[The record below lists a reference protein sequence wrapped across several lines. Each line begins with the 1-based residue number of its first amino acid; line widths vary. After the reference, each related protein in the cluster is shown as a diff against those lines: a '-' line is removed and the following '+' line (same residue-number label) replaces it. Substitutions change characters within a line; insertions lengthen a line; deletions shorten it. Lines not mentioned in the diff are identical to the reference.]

1 MFSTHAQ
8 WINRLGLVIIFVV
21 AALIIASRF
30 HLLPGLQPVATI
42 LYTWVLLL
50 AAFALLLGIASVA
63 WVHLGHIQGGEAE
76 WGLSLILL
84 IGLLGVFAIGI
95 LSPVGA
101 NSPLIEWVFDALI
114 APGQASLFALTG
126 FFVVAAAYRYLR
138 VDRPDAIWILVGA
151 LLALLIQTPLSQQLL
166 PPIFTGLTDWLLVWP
181 VMAALRG
188 ALLGGAL
195 AVLIVGLRLLARGGN
210 PRP

>member
-8 WINRLGLVIIFVV
+8 WINRLGIVIIVMV

-30 HLLPGLQPVATI
+30 HLLPGLQLMATI

-63 WVHLGHIQGGEAE
+63 WVHLGRIQGGEPE

-84 IGLLGVFAIGI
+84 IGLLGVFVIGI
-95 LSPVGA
+95 LSPAGT

-138 VDRPDAIWILVGA
+138 LDRPDAIWILMGA
-151 LLALLIQTPLSQQLL
+151 LLALLVQTPLSQQLL
-166 PPIFTGLTDWLLVWP
+166 PPIFTSLADWLLVWP

-195 AVLIVGLRLLARGGN
+195 AALLVGLRLLARGGD
-210 PRP
+210 RS